1 MPIGKEISGP
11 IRNDNPC
18 LKCKQPKRHPGC
30 HDKCKEYKE
39 WKAEIERVNQNR
51 RDYAKNREIGWE
63 YKNRKG

>member
-18 LKCKQPKRHPGC
+18 LNCKKPTRHPGC
-30 HDKCKEYKE
+30 HDKCQRHKE

-63 YKNRKG
+63 YKKRKG